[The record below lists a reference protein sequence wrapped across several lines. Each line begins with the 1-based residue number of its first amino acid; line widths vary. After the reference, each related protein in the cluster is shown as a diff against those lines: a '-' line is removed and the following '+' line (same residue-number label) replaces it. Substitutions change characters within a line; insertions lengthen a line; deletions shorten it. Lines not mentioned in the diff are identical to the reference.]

1 MNVNPTRMEMKRL
14 QQRLKT
20 ASRGHKLL
28 KDKTDEMIRRFI
40 AVAEEN
46 KRLREETEKELAHW
60 AAMRPRQVF
69 SRPNLLDATETGGQF
84 LQTMTNSPTS

>member
-46 KRLREETEKELAHW
+46 KRLREETEKKTCV
-60 AAMRPRQVF
+60 RSRQLRSGARQYRF
-69 SRPNLLDATETGGQF
+69 ACGGRSYSYAVESVED
-84 LQTMTNSPTS
+84 NYVVA